1 MYIRTYIH
9 TSHHKLKFMSLHTY
23 MAFDGSSSWK
33 GSSAHGDGE
42 GLLPIGLSGWSPRQR
57 PCKRCK
63 WERTVTSDAVNQQG
77 CVGTYA
83 GWTHRHASSK
93 SEFCSFQCQR
103 NTKRQQSVMSVNI
116 FHIGTAY
123 SSALDSIHTYLCP
136 LSTATSR
143 QLSFVRLSMAV
154 TSAPFSISTS
164 AAARWPLRQ
173 ARKSGVFCRHTG
185 ETLWLHKERCI
196 IWLST

>member
-1 MYIRTYIH
+1 MKTVHMSVCTYVRTYIQA
-9 TSHHKLKFMSLHTY
+9 TINWNLWACIHTY

-42 GLLPIGLSGWSPRQR
+42 GLLPIGSSGWSPRQR

-63 WERTVTSDAVNQQG
+63 WERTVTSDAVNQ
-77 CVGTYA
+77 
-83 GWTHRHASSK
+83 
-93 SEFCSFQCQR
+93 SESCSFQCQR